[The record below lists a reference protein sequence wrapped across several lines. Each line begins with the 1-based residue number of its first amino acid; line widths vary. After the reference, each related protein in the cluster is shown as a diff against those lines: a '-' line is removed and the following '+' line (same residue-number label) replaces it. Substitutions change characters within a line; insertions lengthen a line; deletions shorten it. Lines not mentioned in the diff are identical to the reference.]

1 MIPLGIAL
9 RRISAGLQR
18 ASVSFALVGDLAVS
32 VRVEPR
38 FTRDIDLAVAVA
50 SDVEAEA
57 LVRALANEGWRV
69 SAVVEQEAV
78 GRLATVRLDAPHD
91 VDTAAVVDL
100 LFASSG
106 VEPELAQDADVL
118 EVLPGVT
125 VPVARV
131 AHLIVL
137 KLLARSPARPQDEAD
152 LVALLDVAGGGDLE
166 IARRLAQLVT
176 ERGYHRGRDLV
187 AELESAADR

>member
-78 GRLATVRLDAPHD
+78 GSSCSPGRRRDLKTRLIWLLCLTSP
-91 VDTAAVVDL
+91 TA
-100 LFASSG
+100 G
-106 VEPELAQDADVL
+106 IW
-118 EVLPGVT
+118 
-125 VPVARV
+125 R
-131 AHLIVL
+131 
-137 KLLARSPARPQDEAD
+137 LLAVLRSSLRNVGITAVGTLSPNLNRLLTDRQRRARW
-152 LVALLDVAGGGDLE
+152 
-166 IARRLAQLVT
+166 AQLVPYGL
-176 ERGYHRGRDLV
+176 ERI
-187 AELESAADR
+187 LEES